1 MNLMEVKNKLL
12 NYNAVIYQNDDW
24 FKFSLDSVLLANF
37 VSINYRIKNIL
48 DIATGNAP
56 IPMLL
61 TYRTKVKIYGVEVQK
76 EVYRLALK
84 SVAENKM
91 ENQIKL
97 INDNIKNYHLYFKNE
112 HFDVITT
119 NPPYFELNNVR
130 LVNNNSIKSIAR
142 HEVLIKLEEII
153 EISSNLLKKG
163 GIFAIVHRPE
173 RFMEIIDCMKK
184 YNIEPKKIQFVYT
197 NQKKDAKIVLIEGI
211 KYGNK
216 GVKINKP
223 LYIYKENGEYT
234 QEARNMFGECNDV
247 AK

>member
-1 MNLMEVKNKLL
+1 MKVNLMEVKNKLL

-142 HEVLIKLEEII
+142 HEVLIKLEEITDDLEWI
-153 EISSNLLKKG
+153 DVQHLLKK
-163 GIFAIVHRPE
+163 IANE
-173 RFMEIIDCMKK
+173 
-184 YNIEPKKIQFVYT
+184 
-197 NQKKDAKIVLIEGI
+197 
-211 KYGNK
+211 
-216 GVKINKP
+216 KP
-223 LYIYKENGEYT
+223 
-234 QEARNMFGECNDV
+234 Q
-247 AK
+247 